1 MEEQGNRD
9 LKAGNIKGE
18 KRDRVLCPPMII
30 ARKEILSNL
39 LSYKFF
45 VVLLLIVLLVATSL
59 FIMHRDFGQRMADYQ
74 VIRPKPG
81 DPIALV
87 APNPLAIFARGLDDA
102 MTRSFEVSVIGI
114 EARAGQASG
123 TIIYSFFPAPDFL
136 YVVRVVLS
144 LVALLFGFDQV
155 SREREQGTLKLVLG
169 SSVSRA
175 KVLSGKWIGN
185 FLSLAVPFLLVTL
198 LGSALLMLD
207 RNVHFSSGQLWRL
220 ALILALSL
228 LYLGFFLSL
237 GMLVSALTRR
247 AATSVVILLFLWSLF
262 VFIIPNLGT
271 LLARQFVN
279 VPSVRALSEKREQ
292 TWTREV
298 LLGIS
303 KGGNWADHMRT
314 ISSEND
320 QLEQDY
326 RLKFDRLVRLSRD
339 INRIS
344 PAASFLDA
352 ASEIA
357 GTGIGEES
365 RLKREVI
372 RYKDSIID
380 QLITDQGSGKRDAQY
395 PAFLYKPRPL
405 AEIFAGGA
413 LFDTAWLVFFN
424 ILSFAVAYVAFVR
437 YDVR

>member
-1 MEEQGNRD
+1 MTWT
-9 LKAGNIKGE
+9 
-18 KRDRVLCPPMII
+18 I

-45 VVLLLIVLLVATSL
+45 IVLLLMVLLVATSL
-59 FIMHRDFGQRMADYQ
+59 FIMHRDFRERMADYQ
-74 VIRPKPG
+74 VVRPKPG

-87 APNPLAIFARGLDDA
+87 APNPMAIFAKGLDDA
-102 MTRSFEVSVIGI
+102 MTRSFEVGTIGI
-114 EARAGQASG
+114 DVRAGQSSG
-123 TIIYSFFPAPDFL
+123 NIIYSYFPAPDFL

-175 KVLSGKWIGN
+175 KVLAGKWIGN

-198 LGSALLMLD
+198 LASALLMLD
-207 RNVHFSSGQLWRL
+207 SNVQFSAGQLGRL

-228 LYLGFFLSL
+228 FYLGFFLSL
-237 GMLVSALTRR
+237 GILVSTLTKR
-247 AATSVVILLFLWSLF
+247 AATSVVILLFAWSLL

-271 LLARQFVN
+271 LLARQFVS
-279 VPSVRALSEKREQ
+279 VPSVRALSEKRQQ
-292 TWTREV
+292 TWTREI
-298 LLGIS
+298 LLS
-303 KGGNWADHMRT
+303 MKDRDWEKHVRT
-314 ISSEND
+314 ISNEND

-326 RLKFDRLVRLSRD
+326 RLKFERLVRLSRN

-352 ASEIA
+352 SSEIA

-365 RLKREVI
+365 RLKQEVV

-380 QLITDQGSGKRDAQY
+380 KIIADQRAGDKQY
-395 PAFLYKPRPL
+395 PAFTYAPRPL

-424 ILSFAVAYVAFVR
+424 ILSFALAYVAFIR

>member
-1 MEEQGNRD
+1 MTWT
-9 LKAGNIKGE
+9 
-18 KRDRVLCPPMII
+18 I
-30 ARKEILSNL
+30 ARKEIVSNL

-45 VVLLLIVLLVATSL
+45 IVLLLIVLLVATSL
-59 FIMHRDFGQRMADYQ
+59 FIMHRDFKQRMADYQ

-81 DPIALV
+81 EPIALV
-87 APNPLAIFARGLDDA
+87 APNPLSIFAKGLDDA
-102 MTRSFEVSVIGI
+102 ITRSFEIGVIGI
-114 EARAGQASG
+114 EVRAGQSSG
-123 TIIYSFFPAPDFL
+123 NIIYSFFPAPDFL

-155 SREREQGTLKLVLG
+155 SREREQGTLKLLLG
-169 SSVSRA
+169 SSISRA
-175 KVLSGKWIGN
+175 KVLAGKWIGN

-198 LGSALLMLD
+198 LGTAVLFLD
-207 RNVHFSSGQLWRL
+207 PEVHFSSGRL
-220 ALILALSL
+220 GRLGLILALSL

-247 AATSVVILLFLWSLF
+247 AATSIIVLLFIWALF

-271 LLARQFVN
+271 LLARQFVR

-303 KGGNWADHMRT
+303 KGGNWAEHMRT
-314 ISSEND
+314 ISNEND
-320 QLEQDY
+320 RMELDY
-326 RLKFDRLVRLSRD
+326 RLKFERLVRLSRN
-339 INRIS
+339 IIRIS

-352 ASEIA
+352 SSEIA

-365 RLKREVI
+365 RLKGEIV

-380 QLITDQGSGKRDAQY
+380 QLIADRGSGKRDAQY
-395 PAFLYKPRPL
+395 SAFTYRPRPL
-405 AEIFAGGA
+405 FEIFAGGA
-413 LFDTAWLVFFN
+413 LFDTVWLVFFN
-424 ILSFAVAYVAFVR
+424 ILSFALAYIAFIR

>member
-1 MEEQGNRD
+1 MSWT
-9 LKAGNIKGE
+9 
-18 KRDRVLCPPMII
+18 I
-30 ARKEILSNL
+30 ARKEIASNL

-45 VVLLLIVLLVATSL
+45 IVLLLIVLLVATSL
-59 FIMHRDFGQRMADYQ
+59 FIMHRDYKQRMADYQ
-74 VIRPKPG
+74 TVRPKPG
-81 DPIALV
+81 EPIALV
-87 APNPLAIFARGLDDA
+87 APNPLSIFAKGLDDA
-102 MTRSFEVSVIGI
+102 ITRSFEIGLIGI
-114 EARAGQASG
+114 TVRAGQASG
-123 TIIYSFFPAPDFL
+123 NIIYSFFPAPDFL

-169 SSVSRA
+169 SSISRA
-175 KVLSGKWIGN
+175 RVLAGKWLGN
-185 FLSLAVPFLLVTL
+185 FLSLSVPFLLVTL
-198 LGSALLMLD
+198 LGAAFLFLD
-207 RNVHFSSGQLWRL
+207 PDVHFSSGQLARL
-220 ALILALSL
+220 GLILVLSL

-247 AATSVVILLFLWSLF
+247 AATSIIVLLFIWALF

-271 LLARQFVN
+271 LAARQFVS
-279 VPSVRALSEKREQ
+279 VPSVRALSEQRQQ

-298 LLGIS
+298 VLSIKDS
-303 KGGNWADHMRT
+303 NRADHFQA

-320 QLEQDY
+320 KLENDY
-326 RLKFDRLVRLSRD
+326 RLRFERLVRLSRD

-365 RLKREVI
+365 RLKGEVV

-380 QLITDQGSGKRDAQY
+380 RLIAGPGPGKQEAQY
-395 PAFLYKPRPL
+395 PAFTYAPRPL
-405 AEIFAGGA
+405 AEIFASGA
-413 LFDTAWLVFFN
+413 LFDTAWLIFFN
-424 ILSFAVAYVAFVR
+424 ILAFALAYVAFVR

>member
-1 MEEQGNRD
+1 MTWT
-9 LKAGNIKGE
+9 
-18 KRDRVLCPPMII
+18 I

-45 VVLLLIVLLVATSL
+45 IVLLLIVLLIATSL
-59 FIMHRDFGQRMADYQ
+59 FIMHRDYRQRMADYQ

-81 DPIALV
+81 ERIALV
-87 APNPLAIFARGLDDA
+87 APNPLSIFAKGLDDA
-102 MTRSFEVSVIGI
+102 ITRSFEISPVGI
-114 EARAGQASG
+114 EVRAGQSSG
-123 TIIYSFFPAPDFL
+123 NIIYSFFPAPDFL

-155 SREREQGTLKLVLG
+155 SREREQGTLKLLLG
-169 SSVSRA
+169 SSISRA
-175 KVLSGKWIGN
+175 RVLAGKWIGN

-198 LGSALLMLD
+198 LGTMVLFLD
-207 RNVHFSSGQLWRL
+207 PEGRLSTGQFARL

-247 AATSVVILLFLWSLF
+247 AATSIIVLLFIWALF

-271 LLARQFVN
+271 LLARQFVR
-279 VPSVRALSEKREQ
+279 VPSVRALSEKRQQ

-298 LLGIS
+298 LLSIKDQS
-303 KGGNWADHMRT
+303 WQTHLRT
-314 ISSEND
+314 ISDEND
-320 QLEQDY
+320 KLAQDY
-326 RLKFDRLVRLSRD
+326 RLKFERLVRLSRD
-339 INRIS
+339 INRVS
-344 PAASFLDA
+344 PSASFLDA

-365 RLKREVI
+365 RLKEEIV

-380 QLITDQGSGKRDAQY
+380 QIIANESSGERDAQY
-395 PAFLYKPRPL
+395 AAFTYRPRPL
-405 AEIFAGGA
+405 AEVFSAGA
-413 LFDTAWLVFFN
+413 LFDTVWLVFFN
-424 ILSFAVAYVAFVR
+424 ILSFALAYVAFVH

>member
-1 MEEQGNRD
+1 MTWT
-9 LKAGNIKGE
+9 
-18 KRDRVLCPPMII
+18 I
-30 ARKEILSNL
+30 ARKEIVSNL

-45 VVLLLIVLLVATSL
+45 IVLLLIVLLVATSL
-59 FIMHRDFGQRMADYQ
+59 FIMHRDFKLRMADYQ

-81 DPIALV
+81 DAIALV
-87 APNPLAIFARGLDDA
+87 APNPLSIFAKGLDDA
-102 MTRSFEVSVIGI
+102 MTRSFEIGVTGI
-114 EARAGQASG
+114 TVRAGQSSG
-123 TIIYSFFPAPDFL
+123 NIIYSFFPAPDFL

-155 SREREQGTLKLVLG
+155 SREREQGTLKLLLG

-175 KVLSGKWIGN
+175 KVLAGKWIGN

-198 LGSALLMLD
+198 MASALLMLD
-207 RNVHFSSGQLWRL
+207 PDVHFSAGELGRL
-220 ALILALSL
+220 ALIVGLSL

-237 GMLVSALTRR
+237 GMLVSTLTKR
-247 AATSVVILLFLWSLF
+247 AATSVVVLLFLWSLF

-271 LLARQFVN
+271 LIARQFVS
-279 VPSVRALSEKREQ
+279 VPSVRALAEKREQ

-303 KGGNWADHMRT
+303 KGGNWAEHMRT
-314 ISSEND
+314 LSGEND
-320 QLEQDY
+320 RMEQDY
-326 RLKFDRLVRLSRD
+326 RLRFERLVRLSRN

-352 ASEIA
+352 SSEIA
-357 GTGIGEES
+357 ATGIGEET
-365 RLKREVI
+365 RLKGEVV

-380 QLITDQGSGKRDAQY
+380 RIIDDRGSGKRDAQY
-395 PAFLYKPRPL
+395 PAFVYAPRPL

-413 LFDTAWLVFFN
+413 LFDTAWLAFFN
-424 ILSFAVAYVAFVR
+424 ILAFALAYVAFIR

>member
-1 MEEQGNRD
+1 MTWT
-9 LKAGNIKGE
+9 
-18 KRDRVLCPPMII
+18 I

-45 VVLLLIVLLVATSL
+45 IVLLLMVLLVATSL
-59 FIMHRDFGQRMADYQ
+59 FIMHRDFRQRMDDYQ
-74 VIRPKPG
+74 VVRPKPG

-87 APNPLAIFARGLDDA
+87 APNPMAIFAKGLDDA
-102 MTRSFEVSVIGI
+102 MTRSFEVSAIGI
-114 EARAGQASG
+114 DVRAGQSSG
-123 TIIYSFFPAPDFL
+123 NIIYSYFPAPDFL

-175 KVLSGKWIGN
+175 KVLAGKWIGN

-198 LGSALLMLD
+198 LASALLMFD
-207 RNVHFSSGQLWRL
+207 SNVQFSAGQLGRL
-220 ALILALSL
+220 AFILVLSL
-228 LYLGFFLSL
+228 FYLGFFLSL
-237 GMLVSALTRR
+237 GILVSTLTKR
-247 AATSVVILLFLWSLF
+247 AATSVVILLFAWSLL

-271 LLARQFVN
+271 LLARQFVS
-279 VPSVRALSEKREQ
+279 VPSVRALNEKRQQ
-292 TWTREV
+292 TWTREI
-298 LLGIS
+298 LLS
-303 KGGNWADHMRT
+303 MKDRDWEKHVRT
-314 ISSEND
+314 ISNEND

-326 RLKFDRLVRLSRD
+326 RLKFERLVRLSRN

-352 ASEIA
+352 SSEIA

-365 RLKREVI
+365 RLKQEVV

-380 QLITDQGSGKRDAQY
+380 RIIAARRDGDRQY
-395 PAFLYKPRPL
+395 PAFTYARRSLP
-405 AEIFAGGA
+405 EIFAGGA
-413 LFDTAWLVFFN
+413 LFDTAWLIFFN
-424 ILSFAVAYVAFVR
+424 ILSFALAYVAFIR

>member
-1 MEEQGNRD
+1 MTWT
-9 LKAGNIKGE
+9 
-18 KRDRVLCPPMII
+18 I

-45 VVLLLIVLLVATSL
+45 IVLLLMVLLVATSL
-59 FIMHRDFGQRMADYQ
+59 FIMHRDFRERMADYQ
-74 VIRPKPG
+74 VVRPKPG

-87 APNPLAIFARGLDDA
+87 APNPMAIFAKGLDDA
-102 MTRSFEVSVIGI
+102 MTRSFEVGTIGI
-114 EARAGQASG
+114 DVRTGQSSG
-123 TIIYSFFPAPDFL
+123 NIIYSYFPAPDFL

-175 KVLSGKWIGN
+175 KVLAGKWAGN

-198 LGSALLMLD
+198 LASALLMLD
-207 RNVHFSSGQLWRL
+207 SNVQFSAGQLGRL
-220 ALILALSL
+220 ALILVLSL
-228 LYLGFFLSL
+228 FYLGFFLSL
-237 GMLVSALTRR
+237 GILVSTLTKR
-247 AATSVVILLFLWSLF
+247 AATSVVILLFAWSLL

-271 LLARQFVN
+271 LLARQFVS
-279 VPSVRALSEKREQ
+279 VPSVRALSEKRQQ
-292 TWTREV
+292 TWTREI
-298 LLGIS
+298 LLS
-303 KGGNWADHMRT
+303 MKDRDWEKHVRT
-314 ISSEND
+314 ISNEND

-326 RLKFDRLVRLSRD
+326 RLKFDRLVRLSRN

-352 ASEIA
+352 SSEIA

-365 RLKREVI
+365 RLKQEVV

-380 QLITDQGSGKRDAQY
+380 KIIADQRAGDKQY
-395 PAFLYKPRPL
+395 PAFTYAPRPL

-424 ILSFAVAYVAFVR
+424 ILSFALAYVAFIR

>member
-1 MEEQGNRD
+1 MTWT
-9 LKAGNIKGE
+9 
-18 KRDRVLCPPMII
+18 I

-45 VVLLLIVLLVATSL
+45 IVLLLMVLLVATSL
-59 FIMHRDFGQRMADYQ
+59 FIMHRDFRQKMDDYQ
-74 VIRPKPG
+74 VVRPKPG

-87 APNPLAIFARGLDDA
+87 APNPMAIFAKGLDDA
-102 MTRSFEVSVIGI
+102 MTRSFEVGSIGI
-114 EARAGQASG
+114 DVKAGQSSG
-123 TIIYSFFPAPDFL
+123 NIIYSYFPAPDFL

-175 KVLSGKWIGN
+175 KVLAGKWIGN

-198 LGSALLMLD
+198 LASALLMFD
-207 RNVHFSSGQLWRL
+207 SNVQFSAGQFGRL
-220 ALILALSL
+220 AFILVLSL
-228 LYLGFFLSL
+228 FYLGFFLSL
-237 GMLVSALTRR
+237 GILVSTLTKR
-247 AATSVVILLFLWSLF
+247 AATSVVILLFVWSLL

-271 LLARQFVN
+271 LLARQFVS
-279 VPSVRALSEKREQ
+279 VPSVRALTEKRQQ
-292 TWTREV
+292 TWTREI
-298 LLGIS
+298 LLS
-303 KGGNWADHMRT
+303 LKDRDWEKHVRT

-326 RLKFDRLVRLSRD
+326 RLKFERLVRLSRN

-352 ASEIA
+352 SSEIA

-365 RLKREVI
+365 RLKQEVV

-380 QLITDQGSGKRDAQY
+380 KIIADRGAETRGVAY
-395 PAFLYKPRPL
+395 PAFAYTPRPL
-405 AEIFAGGA
+405 DEIFAGGA
-413 LFDTAWLVFFN
+413 LFDTAWLIFFN
-424 ILSFAVAYVAFVR
+424 IFSFALAYFAFIR